1 MRGNLSIWFFTGL
14 MLTAYGLVIL
24 ATGLYELGHPPAKA
38 TVLENLQPAVWWGG
52 ILLVVGIGYLIKF
65 TPRKR

>member
-1 MRGNLSIWFFTGL
+1 
-14 MLTAYGLVIL
+14 
-24 ATGLYELGHPPAKA
+24 
-38 TVLENLQPAVWWGG
+38 LENLQPAVWWGG